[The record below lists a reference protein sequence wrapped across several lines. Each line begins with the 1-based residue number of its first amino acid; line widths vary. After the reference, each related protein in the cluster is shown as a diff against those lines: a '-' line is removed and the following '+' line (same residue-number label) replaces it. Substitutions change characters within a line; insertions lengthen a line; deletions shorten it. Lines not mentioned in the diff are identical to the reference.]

1 MSPSLPRA
9 ITDAELRAYRED
21 GVVCLRGMFDADWVE
36 RLRAAVD
43 ADKAAPSPM
52 AKNINE
58 EGGTGDFTS
67 DTFVWRHVEGFR
79 QAVFSSPG
87 AALAGAVMGAAKV
100 NLIFDQILVKEPG
113 TSTRTLWHHDG
124 TYWPVAGDQISTLW
138 VALDHVGT
146 DTGAVE
152 YVKGSHR
159 WGKRFLAV
167 SFNPNQKYEED
178 LPPVPDIDA
187 ERDRYDFAQ
196 FDMAPGD
203 CTLHH
208 ALTVHGAP
216 GNTSTSQRRRAYV
229 QRWAGDDV
237 VYNPRP
243 NLQRMLEDP
252 GVAPGAPLDSDLF
265 PVVWRAEDRGQAVAN
280 ISAGR

>member
-1 MSPSLPRA
+1 MPPMSPRP
-9 ITDAELRAYRED
+9 ITPEEVETYRRD
-21 GVVCLRGMFDADWVE
+21 GIVCLRGMFDAEWVA
-36 RLRAAVD
+36 RLRDAVD
-43 ADKAAPSPM
+43 EDKAAPSPM
-52 AKNINE
+52 RKNINAD
-58 EGGTGDFTS
+58 GATGDFSS
-67 DTFVWRHVEGFR
+67 DTFVWRHVDGFR
-79 QAVFSSPG
+79 RTVFDGPG
-87 AALAGAVMGAAKV
+87 AAVAGAVMGAAKV

-124 TYWPVAGDQISTLW
+124 TYWPVAGDQVTTLW
-138 VALDHVGT
+138 VALDDVT
-146 DTGAVE
+146 AESGAVE
-152 YVKGSHR
+152 YIKGSHR

-167 SFNPNQKYEED
+167 SFDPNQKYDED

-216 GNTSTSQRRRAYV
+216 GNASSTRRRRAYV

-237 VYNPRP
+237 TYNPRP

-252 GVAPGAPLDSDLF
+252 GIPAGAPLDSDLF
-265 PVVWRAEDRGQAVAN
+265 PVVWRATA
-280 ISAGR
+280 

>member
-1 MSPSLPRA
+1 MSPTPPRP
-9 ITDAELRAYRED
+9 ITAEEIETYDRD
-21 GVVCLRGMFDADWVE
+21 GIVCLRGMFDAEWVE
-36 RLRAAVD
+36 LLRAAID
-43 ADKAAPSPM
+43 QDKAAPSKM

-58 EGGTGDFTS
+58 EGGTGDFSS
-67 DTFVWRHVEGFR
+67 DTFVWRHLEGFR
-79 QAVFSSPG
+79 RAVFESPG
-87 AALAGAVMGAAKV
+87 AAIAGAVMGAEKV

-124 TYWPVAGDQISTLW
+124 TYWPVAGDQIATLW
-138 VALDHVGT
+138 VALDHVGPE
-146 DTGAVE
+146 TGAVE

-159 WGKRFLAV
+159 WGQRFLAV
-167 SFNPNQKYEED
+167 SFDPRQKYEED

-187 ERDRYDFAQ
+187 DRDRYEFAQ
-196 FDMAPGD
+196 FEMAPGD

-216 GNTSTSQRRRAYV
+216 GNASQNARRRAYV

-237 VYNPRP
+237 RYNPRP

-252 GVAPGAPLDSDLF
+252 KLAPGAPLDSPLF
-265 PVVWRAEDRGQAVAN
+265 PAVWRSGP
-280 ISAGR
+280 